1 MPAGPPAPDPLSL
14 ATRTDLPAEYRVLL
28 ADYPRA
34 EWPAHPDFNGLAAFW
49 LDRHLAFRKVM
60 GLLGADTEALID
72 RRIDPQDWGQ
82 RLVRLGSRFLGD
94 LAGHHQIEDDAY
106 FPKLAALEP
115 RIGRGFDLLDRDH
128 HALHGLIDRF
138 ASGAND
144 ALAEARDA
152 TRREAAAR
160 FAGELTEFER
170 LLARHLDDEED
181 LVLPV
186 VLKHRLS

>member
-1 MPAGPPAPDPLSL
+1 MPADPSAPDQLSL
-14 ATRTDLPAEYRVLL
+14 STRTDLPAEYRILL

-34 EWPAHPDFNGLAAFW
+34 EWPAHPNFNGLAAFW
-49 LDRHLAFRKVM
+49 LDRHLGFRKVM
-60 GLLGADTEALID
+60 GLLRADAEALID
-72 RRIDPQDWGQ
+72 RRVDPKDWGQ

-94 LAGHHQIEDDAY
+94 LVGHHQIEDDAY
-106 FPKLAALEP
+106 FPQLATLEP
-115 RIGRGFDLLDRDH
+115 RIARGFDLLDQDH

-138 ASGAND
+138 ATGANA

-160 FAGELTEFER
+160 FAGDLSEFER